1 MLICNRHY
9 LQLYIHGEIQPDKIA
24 LRKQRCSICGDTK
37 NMTSH
42 NGIPYCGRHY
52 MQLRLKGETFRT
64 YLDKNDII
72 IHKNYAEIILRNEQ
86 SNEIDKAL
94 IDIEDVDKVK
104 DIYWGLTS
112 ENYAYN
118 PKYGFLHN
126 LILGIDTS
134 NVLIEVPDHKTRN
147 RLDCRKN
154 NLHIV
159 SRQENS
165 INKGIQSNNT
175 SGYVGVSW
183 SKRANKFRAYIKLN
197 YKQIH
202 LGLYEN
208 FEEAVEARRQGELKY
223 FGKIVERK
231 NDIYTVFTKRNKYNI
246 KEKIEK

>member
-1 MLICNRHY
+1 
-9 LQLYIHGEIQPDKIA
+9 
-24 LRKQRCSICGDTK
+24 
-37 NMTSH
+37 MTSN
-42 NGIPYCGRHY
+42 NGIPYCSRHY

-72 IHKNYAEIILRNEQ
+72 IHKDYAEIVLRDEK
-86 SNEIDKAL
+86 SNEIGKAL
-94 IDIEDVDKVK
+94 IDVEDVDKIK
-104 DIYWGLTS
+104 NIYWGLTS

-126 LILGIDTS
+126 FILGINTD
-134 NVLIEVPDHKTRN
+134 NCLVEVPDHKTRN

-183 SKRANKFRAYIKLN
+183 NKKINKYRAYIKIN
-197 YKQIH
+197 YEQIH
-202 LGLYEN
+202 LGYYEN
-208 FEEAVEARRQGELKY
+208 FEDAIEARRQGELKY
-223 FGKIVERK
+223 FGEIVERK
-231 NDIYTVFTKRNKYNI
+231 NDIYTVFTKKKNI
-246 KEKIEK
+246 MTGVNC